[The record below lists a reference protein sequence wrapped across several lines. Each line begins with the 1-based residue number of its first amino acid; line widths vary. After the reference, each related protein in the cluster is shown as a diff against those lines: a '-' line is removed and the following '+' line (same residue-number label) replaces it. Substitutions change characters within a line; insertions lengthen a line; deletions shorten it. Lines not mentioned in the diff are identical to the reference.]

1 MGEASCGGWPTSRF
15 RPRIASPIPRR
26 IAAGLFAF
34 LCAFC
39 CMAVPSRASSA
50 FLSEQGSVLVSID
63 AVSQDAKAIIAQLAA
78 SAGVNVVV
86 DDSIVSK
93 VTVHLADV
101 PFDHALETIA
111 RAAGAEVAAE
121 KGLYV
126 VTNSRAYY
134 GPPQAA
140 AEQTVSQI
148 LDVAN
153 VEFSSALTLVRAV
166 AKDLEI
172 EPFPELGAVMLRG
185 PYSQVNAAK
194 AALDGYLRSSSPYGQ
209 ADVQGFRLVRLAYAD
224 ASESSMSLQ
233 GQFQSVRIVPVRGE
247 NAVVVSG
254 PARHADQAA
263 AAIRELDRAPA
274 LLSFDAEILEVNSDD
289 MDSFGI
295 DWQNSQGQPVLTLTL
310 KEIDSP
316 IIPGVPPSS
325 DVFSARPWIRTSLQI
340 VSQIKLLEGA
350 GKAKVLA
357 RPSITTL
364 ENRTARIITGD
375 RYTIVINQTS
385 GGSSWQQLQYID
397 SGVHLELIARL
408 DSDGGIVVTLTPRI
422 SAVTGFSR
430 EGYPVMSTREAQTTV
445 RLRDGETLAI
455 GGLIRDETNESR
467 SGLPW
472 LSSLGFLGRLFGSQS
487 KQAKR
492 TEVVI
497 LLTPRIVDPE

>member
-1 MGEASCGGWPTSRF
+1 M
-15 RPRIASPIPRR
+15 
-26 IAAGLFAF
+26 
-34 LCAFC
+34 
-39 CMAVPSRASSA
+39 
-50 FLSEQGSVLVSID
+50 
-63 AVSQDAKAIIAQLAA
+63 
-78 SAGVNVVV
+78 
-86 DDSIVSK
+86 
-93 VTVHLADV
+93 
-101 PFDHALETIA
+101 
-111 RAAGAEVAAE
+111 
-121 KGLYV
+121 
-126 VTNSRAYY
+126 
-134 GPPQAA
+134 
-140 AEQTVSQI
+140 
-148 LDVAN
+148 
-153 VEFSSALTLVRAV
+153 LTLVQAV
-166 AKDLEI
+166 ARDLEI

-224 ASESSMSLQ
+224 ASEASMSLQ

-274 LLSFDAEILEVNSDD
+274 LLLFDAEILEVNSDD

-385 GGSSWQQLQYID
+385 GGSSWQRLQYID

-472 LSSLGFLGRLFGSQS
+472 LSSLGLIGRLFGSQS

-497 LLTPRIVDPE
+497 LLTPRIVDPERNNRE

>member
-1 MGEASCGGWPTSRF
+1 
-15 RPRIASPIPRR
+15 
-26 IAAGLFAF
+26 
-34 LCAFC
+34 
-39 CMAVPSRASSA
+39 
-50 FLSEQGSVLVSID
+50 
-63 AVSQDAKAIIAQLAA
+63 
-78 SAGVNVVV
+78 
-86 DDSIVSK
+86 
-93 VTVHLADV
+93 
-101 PFDHALETIA
+101 
-111 RAAGAEVAAE
+111 
-121 KGLYV
+121 
-126 VTNSRAYY
+126 
-134 GPPQAA
+134 
-140 AEQTVSQI
+140 
-148 LDVAN
+148 
-153 VEFSSALTLVRAV
+153 
-166 AKDLEI
+166 
-172 EPFPELGAVMLRG
+172 
-185 PYSQVNAAK
+185 
-194 AALDGYLRSSSPYGQ
+194 
-209 ADVQGFRLVRLAYAD
+209 VRLAYAD

-445 RLRDGETLAI
+445 RLRDGEALAI

>member
-1 MGEASCGGWPTSRF
+1 M
-15 RPRIASPIPRR
+15 
-26 IAAGLFAF
+26 
-34 LCAFC
+34 
-39 CMAVPSRASSA
+39 
-50 FLSEQGSVLVSID
+50 
-63 AVSQDAKAIIAQLAA
+63 
-78 SAGVNVVV
+78 
-86 DDSIVSK
+86 
-93 VTVHLADV
+93 
-101 PFDHALETIA
+101 
-111 RAAGAEVAAE
+111 
-121 KGLYV
+121 
-126 VTNSRAYY
+126 
-134 GPPQAA
+134 
-140 AEQTVSQI
+140 
-148 LDVAN
+148 AN

-185 PYSQVNAAK
+185 PYSQVNAAR

-224 ASESSMSLQ
+224 ASEASMSLQ

-274 LLSFDAEILEVNSDD
+274 LLLFDAEILEVNSDD

-295 DWQNSQGQPVLTLTL
+295 DWQNSQGQPVLTLAL
-310 KEIDSP
+310 REIDPVISP
-316 IIPGVPPSS
+316 GAPPPS

-408 DSDGGIVVTLTPRI
+408 DSDGSIVVTLTPRI
-422 SAVTGFSR
+422 SADHRQAPRRRDSGHRRPDQGRNERIQKRASLAVVAWILGS
-430 EGYPVMSTREAQTTV
+430 PVW
-445 RLRDGETLAI
+445 
-455 GGLIRDETNESR
+455 
-467 SGLPW
+467 LPE
-472 LSSLGFLGRLFGSQS
+472 
-487 KQAKR
+487 QAGK
-492 TEVVI
+492 TH
-497 LLTPRIVDPE
+497 

>member
-1 MGEASCGGWPTSRF
+1 M
-15 RPRIASPIPRR
+15 
-26 IAAGLFAF
+26 
-34 LCAFC
+34 
-39 CMAVPSRASSA
+39 
-50 FLSEQGSVLVSID
+50 VSID

-209 ADVQGFRLVRLAYAD
+209 ADVQGFCLARLAYAD
-224 ASESSMSLQ
+224 ASEASMSLQ
-233 GQFQSVRIVPVRGE
+233 GQFQSVRIVPVRG
-247 NAVVVSG
+247 
-254 PARHADQAA
+254 
-263 AAIRELDRAPA
+263 
-274 LLSFDAEILEVNSDD
+274 
-289 MDSFGI
+289 
-295 DWQNSQGQPVLTLTL
+295 
-310 KEIDSP
+310 
-316 IIPGVPPSS
+316 
-325 DVFSARPWIRTSLQI
+325 
-340 VSQIKLLEGA
+340 
-350 GKAKVLA
+350 
-357 RPSITTL
+357 
-364 ENRTARIITGD
+364 
-375 RYTIVINQTS
+375 
-385 GGSSWQQLQYID
+385 
-397 SGVHLELIARL
+397 

-472 LSSLGFLGRLFGSQS
+472 LSSLGLIGRLFGSQS

-497 LLTPRIVDPE
+497 LLTPRIVDPERNNRE